1 MDGLTWLLWRKFI
14 MNYPEFKNT
23 LTSLVNNFLGE
34 LDSAY
39 GDSELT
45 INQKMEKFKAI
56 SVKYDFPIDDVIA
69 AM

>member
-1 MDGLTWLLWRKFI
+1 
-14 MNYPEFKNT
+14 MNYPEFKDT
-23 LTSLVNNFLGE
+23 LTSLVSNFLSE

-39 GDSELT
+39 GDNELT
-45 INQKMEKFKAI
+45 VNQKMEKFKAI